1 MKAVDITLLFQAINF
16 FLVYCILSRY
26 VFYPAM
32 HILKKQE
39 SAAKSVYVAI
49 SKAQEQKD
57 EAHYKKQEQWATI
70 KKSLHALIPNFAK
83 KFSKAN
89 VLQEQGYEKQ
99 QEVAD
104 ISVQQKEN
112 MKKIMAKQ
120 LVDIES

>member
-1 MKAVDITLLFQAINF
+1 MKAVDITLLFQALNF

-26 VFYPAM
+26 VFYPVM

-39 SAAKSVYVAI
+39 SSAKSVYVAI

-57 EAHYKKQEQWATI
+57 KAFYAKQEQWVTI

-89 VLQEQGYEKQ
+89 ILDEQGYKKQ
-99 QEVAD
+99 QEEAD

-112 MKKIMAKQ
+112 MKKTIAKQ